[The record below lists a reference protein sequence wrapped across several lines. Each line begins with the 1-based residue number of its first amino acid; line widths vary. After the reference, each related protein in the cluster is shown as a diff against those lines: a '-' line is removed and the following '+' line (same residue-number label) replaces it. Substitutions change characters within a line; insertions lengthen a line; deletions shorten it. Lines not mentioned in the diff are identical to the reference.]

1 MVISGKSEDKE
12 KTKGSGGLGGQ
23 TSRQC
28 FICRQCN
35 ILTVCSQKT
44 EHCFAAME
52 ISLGI
57 LLLVSLG
64 ILLLVSAVFGIIQG
78 DHQKLE
84 DRLNQRLEGLCDDL
98 EDFNSILARKRH
110 SLEKHAMSLRFI
122 ADEMDTIHKDIAKD
136 MVMLSA
142 VAFAGDALN
151 MGGVV
156 LDYMGKG
163 SSVISL
169 VGKGISTVGGYLRE
183 SASSSEE
190 QHFHNKKVADKTFAE
205 CEQDLHEISD
215 LHHEI
220 KAKLQDLEYEEG
232 LLGTKIHQKF
242 MEIKR
247 RLNYFKPSA
256 IEKKYDDLKSNLI
269 TFVAS
274 LAIYT
279 ETVTSLKDTFSKET
293 SKSAIIEPFVGQTNP
308 TPSGSSEVVSG
319 EIVKKGPLANA
330 GHIVKAG
337 VAAASLYRD
346 GKELY
351 KGILH
356 LNQGAK
362 SKLAENLREMAA
374 YLDNVIERLD
384 RMLPK
389 GSRGFNI

>member
-1 MVISGKSEDKE
+1 
-12 KTKGSGGLGGQ
+12 
-23 TSRQC
+23 
-28 FICRQCN
+28 
-35 ILTVCSQKT
+35 
-44 EHCFAAME
+44 ME
-52 ISLGI
+52 TSLGI
-57 LLLVSLG
+57 LMLVSVVLG
-64 ILLLVSAVFGIIQG
+64 ITRG

-84 DRLNQRLEGLCDDL
+84 DRLYRRLEGLCDDL
-98 EDFNSILARKRH
+98 EDFNTVLTRKRD

-122 ADEMDTIHKDIAKD
+122 ADEMDTIHKDAAED
-136 MVMLSA
+136 MVMWSA
-142 VAFAGDALN
+142 VAFTGDALN
-151 MGGVV
+151 LGGVV

-163 SSVISL
+163 SPVISL
-169 VGKGISTVGGYLRE
+169 VGIGISTVGGYLRE
-183 SASSSEE
+183 SASSGEEE

-220 KAKLQDLEYEEG
+220 KAKLLDLEYEEG

-256 IEKKYDDLKSNLI
+256 IEKKYDDLKSNLV

-274 LAIYT
+274 LAIYA
-279 ETVTSLKDTFSKET
+279 ETVPSLKDTFSKET